1 VPRSI
6 AVLGASPIRRKFG
19 NKCVRAYSRLG
30 YQVYPIHPT
39 ETTIEG
45 LPAFPSILNVP
56 SDAIDIA
63 SIYLPEA
70 VALKVLPELAQ
81 KQIGQVWFNPGADA
95 PAVLAEAK
103 RLGLNAVIGCSI
115 VAVGDMPDD

>member
-1 VPRSI
+1 MPRSI

-30 YQVYPIHPT
+30 YHVYPIHPT

-63 SIYLPEA
+63 SIYLPEV